1 MQGNMKDR
9 KLGDEW
15 AGWNGKLDQRDL
27 RVDEAPRTFIV
38 LAIVTVILLAALF
51 FLGLY
56 MIKPRLEQFSPSAPG
71 FLENILAAAAIVLAL
86 AGGLWCF
93 SLARWRKPLFPSRWV
108 EKYVLFL
115 LPKTVWLGSKVGISR
130 DRVGNSFIKAHNSLI
145 KSYAGKFSPERPL
158 ILLPRCLKPEVR
170 KEILSIA
177 GEGLFKVVT
186 AVGGEEAR
194 RAIEEYRPTFILA
207 VACERDL
214 MGGMKDVAEKVP
226 VLAIPNMRPEGPC
239 KNTSVQMDEFRE
251 AVIFIREELKKLQ
264 ETGDPQ

>member
-1 MQGNMKDR
+1 MHMKDR

-15 AGWNGKLDQRDL
+15 AGWDGGLDQRDL
-27 RVDEAPRTFIV
+27 KVDEAPRTFIV
-38 LAIVTVILLAALF
+38 LAVVMVILFAVLSF
-51 FLGLY
+51 VGLY
-56 MIKPRLEQFSPSAPG
+56 MIQPRLAQFSPSAPG
-71 FLENILAAAAIVLAL
+71 FVENVLIAAAIAMAL
-86 AGGLWCF
+86 AGSAWCF
-93 SLARWRKPLFPSRWV
+93 ALAKWGKPLFPSKWI

-115 LPKTVWLGSKVGISR
+115 LPKTVWLGSKFGISR

-145 KSYAGKFSPERPL
+145 RSYAGKFSPERPL
-158 ILLPRCLKPEVR
+158 ILLPRCLKAEVR

-214 MGGMKDVAEKVP
+214 MSGMKDVAEKVP
-226 VLAIPNMRPEGPC
+226 VLAIPNVRPEGPC
-239 KNTSVQMDEFRE
+239 KNTGVQMEEFSE
-251 AVIFIREELKKLQ
+251 AVIFIKEELRKISKNSGQ
-264 ETGDPQ
+264 

>member
-1 MQGNMKDR
+1 MHMKDR

-15 AGWNGKLDQRDL
+15 SGWDGELDQRDVK
-27 RVDEAPRTFIV
+27 VDEAPRTFVV
-38 LAIVTVILLAALF
+38 LAVVMIILFVVLSF
-51 FLGLY
+51 IGLY
-56 MIKPRLEQFSPSAPG
+56 MIQPRLAQFNPSAPG
-71 FLENILAAAAIVLAL
+71 FVETLLIAAAIAFAL
-86 AGGLWCF
+86 AGSVWCF
-93 SLARWRKPLFPSRWV
+93 ALARWRKPIFPSKWV

-115 LPKTVWLGSKVGISR
+115 LPKTVWLGSKLGISR

-145 KSYAGKFSPERPL
+145 RSYAGKFSPERPL
-158 ILLPRCLKPEVR
+158 ILLPRCLKAEVR

-214 MGGMKDVAEKVP
+214 MSGMKDVAEKVP
-226 VLAIPNMRPEGPC
+226 VLAIPNVRPEGPC

-251 AVIFIREELKKLQ
+251 AVIFIKEELRKIS
-264 ETGDPQ
+264 ENSGH